1 MPLTASHAAATEGN
15 TAFKTRVLAAMEG
28 LILAG
33 VLYLVS
39 SVRTQEL
46 SMAKIEASTQASQ
59 QAMAALPALTI
70 RVVEVEKDNAEQA
83 RQIQE
88 NKEDLKELRARARLQ

>member
-15 TAFKTRVLAAMEG
+15 GAFKTRVLAAMEG

-33 VLYLVS
+33 VIYLVS

-70 RVVEVEKDNAEQA
+70 RVVEIEKDNAEQS